1 MPRKAHPYRT
11 DSVSRVILAPP
22 ERIYRALLDPVAVA
36 SWLPPK
42 GMDAR
47 IVAFEPW
54 EGGAYAVTLSYRDA
68 RGSGKTSADE
78 DVVRGRFVRL
88 VADEEVVQVM
98 RFESDDPAFAGEM
111 TITWALEALGAL
123 EALETVQA
131 GTKVTATCAN
141 VPAGISKADHETG
154 LRSTLDNLASFTE

>member
-1 MPRKAHPYRT
+1 MPRKARPNRT

-36 SWLPPK
+36 SWLPPQ

-54 EGGAYAVTLSYRDA
+54 EGGAYAVTLRYRDA
-68 RGSGKTSADE
+68 HGSGKTSADE

-88 VADEEVVQVM
+88 VVDEKVVQVM

-111 TITWALEALGAL
+111 TITWALEALGTA
-123 EALETVQA
+123 EA
-131 GTKVTATCAN
+131 GTKVTVTCAN
-141 VPAGISKADHETG
+141 VPAGISKVDHETG
-154 LRSTLDNLASFTE
+154 LRSTLDNLAGFTE